1 MGGSLNITSV
11 NTQLK
16 LQSNTI
22 IALAK
27 GFTPEQ
33 ARWKPDQENWSVLGV
48 LNHLVDE
55 EINDFRKHLN
65 HTLLPQE
72 KSLGGEKQYNDQD
85 LDEALAV
92 FRTEREKSIAWL
104 VSLIAP
110 DWDKKIVF
118 PWGTL
123 TTGDM
128 LVSWLAHD
136 LLHMRQLVELQYML
150 NKLTYEPYSVE
161 YAGKW

>member
-1 MGGSLNITSV
+1 MNITSV
-11 NTQLK
+11 KTQLK

-22 IALAK
+22 LTLAK
-27 GFTPEQ
+27 GLTPEQ
-33 ARWKPDQENWSVLGV
+33 ARLKPDQDNWSVLEV

-55 EINDFRKHLN
+55 EINDFRKHIN
-65 HTLLPQE
+65 HTFIPPKEALE
-72 KSLGGEKQYNDQD
+72 GERQYNDRD

-92 FRTEREKSIAWL
+92 FRTEREKSITWL
-104 VSLIAP
+104 GTLVDP

-118 PWGTL
+118 TWGTL
-123 TTGDM
+123 TIGDM